1 MAVSGV
7 ISLSIQP
14 RFTSVQVNLKRN
26 EILFISSRLI
36 GDTFLYQADI
46 VILCVYLILQ
56 LWRTSSETR
65 PLQISV
71 LNCVLLFVETGALTL
86 KRRERPSRSQRFRA
100 PLSQDPALP
109 LAHAPWPAVG
119 MPCRGTW
126 ATGNYFTQM
135 PSHRAAEALDQSRP
149 GRDVF
154 QCTFPAF
161 WGAVVLVARR
171 SVPRSDFRVYSW
183 W

>member
-71 LNCVLLFVETGALTL
+71 LNCILLFVETAALTL
-86 KRRERPSRSQRFRA
+86 KRRERHWFSEIPGSSLPRSRP
-100 PLSQDPALP
+100 PLGACPVACSGHALP
-109 LAHAPWPAVG
+109 RHVGHWELLYPDALASCG
-119 MPCRGTW
+119 RGTGPIK
-126 ATGNYFTQM
+126 AGKRRL
-135 PSHRAAEALDQSRP
+135 SVHVSRVL
-149 GRDVF
+149 GGSRF
-154 QCTFPAF
+154 GCSSLCPAI
-161 WGAVVLVARR
+161 
-171 SVPRSDFRVYSW
+171 
-183 W
+183 